1 MRARDVGLRMMQ
13 TRVYIVAA
21 DPGIRGGLQR
31 TLKAAGYPT
40 RSFASGIAFL
50 QACARLPAGCVIL
63 DLALPG
69 PGALEALREF
79 AAAGYRWPVLA
90 LATQAERGAAVGA
103 PRAGSVSLLD
113 KPVPEE
119 RLLAAVLDAQALLR
133 GAAAQERERALA
145 QAVALLTAR
154 EHEVLDALLASER
167 IKQTA
172 ARLGVAESTVKSC
185 RKTIKRKLGAHS
197 TAQLIQ
203 LVMRAGIVRPAR
215 P

>member
-63 DLALPG
+63 DLALPA
-69 PGALEALREF
+69 PGGLEALREF
-79 AAAGYRWPVLA
+79 AAGYPWPVLA
-90 LATQAERGAAVGA
+90 LATQAERGAALEA
-103 PRAGSVSLLD
+103 PRSGSVSLLD
-113 KPVPEE
+113 KPVPQE
-119 RLLAAVLDAQALLR
+119 RLLAAVLDAQAVLR
-133 GAAAQERERALA
+133 GADAQQRERALA
-145 QAVALLTAR
+145 QAVALLTPR
-154 EHEVLDALLASER
+154 EHEVLDALLAAER

-172 ARLGVAESTVKSC
+172 ARLGIAESTVKSC

-215 P
+215 S